1 MIAISAFAPSSAYS
15 CHYYVD
21 WTLGYTCQF
30 EEISY
35 LEENSEFLVEGQHFI
50 GLGDDNVLAVRS
62 TTSNISY
69 IPKELLPKFLHL
81 KQFLISDAGLESI
94 DGVFDLCS
102 KMEIM
107 KFYQNKIKQILSRAF
122 VNCPNLVDLD
132 FGNNEISYLDVHA
145 FEGIKKLETLSLY
158 NNPIKVIEPGTFD
171 LLPNLEKL
179 WMLDLEF
186 TELHPRLFLNL
197 NKLQFIQVGT
207 KRPGAKLTIRTGTF
221 SWFADLEYIQ
231 IMNSKGE
238 SMEIEPYAF
247 NDLQNLQSLFLHN
260 SQIQRLDTNSF
271 KSIPKLE
278 WFHLAFNKIKEIERS
293 FFSTFP
299 LLDEVY
305 AQENECTNQSF
316 SDILNSSANFTRDL
330 ETCFWQYENPYGS
343 TQQPTESTTADTT
356 QGSSSNIPNF
366 LTVLI
371 LFAVY
376 SIIIK
381 IT

>member
-1 MIAISAFAPSSAYS
+1 MIAISAFAQSSAYS

-35 LEENSEFLVEGQHFI
+35 LEENSEFLNEGQHFI

-69 IPKELLPKFLHL
+69 IPKKLLPKFLHL

-107 KFYQNKIKQILSRAF
+107 KFYQNKIKQILSPAF

-132 FGNNEISYLDVHA
+132 FGYNEISYLEVHA

-207 KRPGAKLTIRTGTF
+207 KRPGAKLTIRTG
-221 SWFADLEYIQ
+221 S
-231 IMNSKGE
+231 
-238 SMEIEPYAF
+238 
-247 NDLQNLQSLFLHN
+247 SLGLPTWN
-260 SQIQRLDTNSF
+260 TF
-271 KSIPKLE
+271 KS
-278 WFHLAFNKIKEIERS
+278 
-293 FFSTFP
+293 
-299 LLDEVY
+299 
-305 AQENECTNQSF
+305 
-316 SDILNSSANFTRDL
+316 
-330 ETCFWQYENPYGS
+330 
-343 TQQPTESTTADTT
+343 
-356 QGSSSNIPNF
+356 
-366 LTVLI
+366 
-371 LFAVY
+371 
-376 SIIIK
+376 
-381 IT
+381 